1 MRNVGI
7 TLCAWNEEDAD
18 IFVSVLFRGA
28 QFDRSV
34 PITMSK
40 INWKQVGNGLIAGA
54 LAGVAG
60 SLALALTDYVERR
73 YVNQSD
79 SATADKTAD
88 ALGLSDHPPEKPSLS
103 LHAMNFGYGAVA
115 GAIRGAVLG
124 LGFTGIPGKL
134 LYWGT
139 TALSSRTILPALG
152 LKPRL
157 QEKAPNLFANIT
169 HQIIYAGVSVVVLGL
184 FKRFTA
190 FDPEVNQD

>member
-1 MRNVGI
+1 MG
-7 TLCAWNEEDAD
+7 
-18 IFVSVLFRGA
+18 
-28 QFDRSV
+28 
-34 PITMSK
+34 K

-60 SLALALTDYVERR
+60 SLALALTDYLERK
-73 YVNQSD
+73 YINNSD
-79 SATADKTAD
+79 AGDAAD
-88 ALGLSDHPPEKPSLS
+88 ALGMSDEPAEKPGLS

-124 LGFTGIPGKL
+124 LGVTGIPGKL

-139 TALSSRTILPALG
+139 TALSSHTILPMLG
-152 LKPRL
+152 LKPQL
-157 QEKAPNLFANIT
+157 QKKAPNLFANIT

-184 FKRFTA
+184 FKKFTP

>member
-1 MRNVGI
+1 M
-7 TLCAWNEEDAD
+7 A
-18 IFVSVLFRGA
+18 
-28 QFDRSV
+28 
-34 PITMSK
+34 K
-40 INWKQVGNGLIAGA
+40 INWKQVGNGLVAGA

-60 SLALALTDYVERR
+60 SLALALTDHIERK

-79 SATADKTAD
+79 SGAADKTAD
-88 ALGLSDHPPEKPSLS
+88 ALSLSDDAAEKPSLS

-139 TALSSRTILPALG
+139 TALSSKTILPMLG
-152 LKPRL
+152 LKPQL
-157 QEKAPNLFANIT
+157 QKKAPNLFANIT

-184 FKRFTA
+184 FKKFTP
-190 FDPEVNQD
+190 FDPEANQDS

>member
-1 MRNVGI
+1 MG
-7 TLCAWNEEDAD
+7 
-18 IFVSVLFRGA
+18 
-28 QFDRSV
+28 
-34 PITMSK
+34 K

-60 SLALALTDYVERR
+60 SLALALTDTIERK

-79 SATADKTAD
+79 SDAADKTAD
-88 ALGLSDHPPEKPSLS
+88 ALGMSDDAAEKPSLS
-103 LHAMNFGYGAVA
+103 LHAMNFGYGAAV

-139 TALSSRTILPALG
+139 TALSSKTVLPALG

-157 QEKAPNLFANIT
+157 QKAPPNLFAGLA
-169 HQIIYAGVSVVVLGL
+169 HHVIYAAVSVVVLGA
-184 FKRFTA
+184 FKRFTP
-190 FDPEVNQD
+190 FDPEVNQDS